1 MVFFSIATPPP
12 PPPAPAP
19 PPFHPSLGSL
29 LIIGTVNFP
38 VQSKSQN
45 NTKNAL
51 GVIDKVSGALLKQ
64 LEAGGKPKA
73 ISSPNLDMSVGRK
86 TLDSIGGAD
95 DDEDA
100 EEGEGMGGVRLP
112 NPLGLFGP
120 ANASVEE
127 GATSAIGSTVSDE
140 IMFF

>member
-1 MVFFSIATPPP
+1 M
-12 PPPAPAP
+12 
-19 PPFHPSLGSL
+19 
-29 LIIGTVNFP
+29 NFP
-38 VQSKSQN
+38 LQSKSRN

-86 TLDSIGGAD
+86 TLDGIGGAD
-95 DDEDA
+95 DEEDA
-100 EEGEGMGGVRLP
+100 EEGEGIGGVRLP
-112 NPLGLFGP
+112 DPLALFGG

-127 GATSAIGSTVSDE
+127 GATSAIGSTVSGE
-140 IMFF
+140 IIFV